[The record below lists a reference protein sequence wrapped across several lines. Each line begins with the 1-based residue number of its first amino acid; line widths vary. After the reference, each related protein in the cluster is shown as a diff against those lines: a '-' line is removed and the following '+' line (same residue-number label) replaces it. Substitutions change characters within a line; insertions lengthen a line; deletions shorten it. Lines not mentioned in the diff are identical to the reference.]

1 MNLEHFSA
9 DTMRITK
16 QLLVRRWAVSTL
28 LAILVF
34 AVLAASDLRLE
45 ALSGFGT
52 AELQR
57 FSTAQQY
64 NAAFMVWPSVYAVR
78 AGFNWGLDYLL
89 MPLYAAS
96 FFYSAIIA
104 REAFAPAGSRFH
116 RIITMLAA
124 VPVAGAMLDMFEN
137 ALQLFMMLSGATVAA
152 ERTPPPVA
160 GGSAPLW
167 ARRRCWRSTLSSA
180 SSGWRSS
187 RCCWAAS

>member
-16 QLLVRRWAVSTL
+16 QLLVRRWAISTL

-45 ALSGFGT
+45 TLSGFGI

-137 ALQLFMMLSGATVAA
+137 ALQLFMMLSGATD
-152 ERTPPPVA
+152 
-160 GGSAPLW
+160 GL
-167 ARRRCWRSTLSSA
+167 ARIALTVSSA
-180 SSGWRSS
+180 KLMAIMLGVVMLVGAVLAQVQERQKKRLKSP
-187 RCCWAAS
+187 

>member
-137 ALQLFMMLSGATVAA
+137 ALQLFMMLSGATD
-152 ERTPPPVA
+152 
-160 GGSAPLW
+160 GL
-167 ARRRCWRSTLSSA
+167 ARIALTVSSA
-180 SSGWRSS
+180 KLIALMLGVVMLAGAVLAQVQERQKKRLKSP
-187 RCCWAAS
+187 

>member
-16 QLLVRRWAVSTL
+16 KLLVRRWAVSTL

-137 ALQLFMMLSGATVAA
+137 ALQLFMMLSGATD
-152 ERTPPPVA
+152 
-160 GGSAPLW
+160 GL
-167 ARRRCWRSTLSSA
+167 ARIALTVSSA
-180 SSGWRSS
+180 KLMAIMLGVVMLVGAVLAQVQERQKKRLKSP
-187 RCCWAAS
+187 

>member
-16 QLLVRRWAVSTL
+16 QLLVRRWAISTL

-45 ALSGFGT
+45 SLSGFGT

-137 ALQLFMMLSGATVAA
+137 ALQLFMMLSGATD
-152 ERTPPPVA
+152 
-160 GGSAPLW
+160 GL
-167 ARRRCWRSTLSSA
+167 ARIALTVSSA
-180 SSGWRSS
+180 KLMAIMLGVVMLVGAVLAQVQERQKKRLKSP
-187 RCCWAAS
+187 

>member
-16 QLLVRRWAVSTL
+16 QLLVRRWAISTL

-45 ALSGFGT
+45 SLSGFGT

-116 RIITMLAA
+116 RIITTLAA

-137 ALQLFMMLSGATVAA
+137 ALQLFMMLSGATD
-152 ERTPPPVA
+152 
-160 GGSAPLW
+160 GL
-167 ARRRCWRSTLSSA
+167 ARIALTVSSA
-180 SSGWRSS
+180 KLIALMLGVVMLVGAVLAQVQERQKKRLKSP
-187 RCCWAAS
+187 

>member
-16 QLLVRRWAVSTL
+16 QLLVRRWAVSTV
-28 LAILVF
+28 LALVVF
-34 AVLAASDLRLE
+34 GVLAALDLRLE

-52 AELQR
+52 ADLQR

-64 NAAFMVWPSVYAVR
+64 NAAFMVWPSFYAVR

-104 REAFAPAGSRFH
+104 REAFAPAGTRLN

-137 ALQLFMMLSGATVAA
+137 ALQLFMMLSGATDGLARIALTISNAKMMAIMLGVVMLLGAVLA
-152 ERTPPPVA
+152 QVQERQKKRLKTP
-160 GGSAPLW
+160 
-167 ARRRCWRSTLSSA
+167 
-180 SSGWRSS
+180 
-187 RCCWAAS
+187 

>member
-16 QLLVRRWAVSTL
+16 QLLVRRWAISTL

-45 ALSGFGT
+45 SLSGFGT

-137 ALQLFMMLSGATVAA
+137 ALQLFMMLSGATD
-152 ERTPPPVA
+152 
-160 GGSAPLW
+160 GL
-167 ARRRCWRSTLSSA
+167 ARIALTVSSA
-180 SSGWRSS
+180 KLIALMLGVVMLVGAVLAQVQERQKKRLKSP
-187 RCCWAAS
+187 

>member
-45 ALSGFGT
+45 TLSGFGT

-137 ALQLFMMLSGATVAA
+137 ALQLFMMLSGATD
-152 ERTPPPVA
+152 
-160 GGSAPLW
+160 GL
-167 ARRRCWRSTLSSA
+167 ARIALTVSSA
-180 SSGWRSS
+180 KLMAIMLGVVMLVGAVLAQVQERQKKRLKSP
-187 RCCWAAS
+187 

>member
-16 QLLVRRWAVSTL
+16 QLLVRRWAISTL

-45 ALSGFGT
+45 TLSGFGT

-137 ALQLFMMLSGATVAA
+137 ALQLFMMLSGATD
-152 ERTPPPVA
+152 
-160 GGSAPLW
+160 GL
-167 ARRRCWRSTLSSA
+167 ARIALTVSSA
-180 SSGWRSS
+180 KLIALMLGVVMLVGAVLAQVQERQKKRLKSP
-187 RCCWAAS
+187 

>member
-1 MNLEHFSA
+1 
-9 DTMRITK
+9 MRITK
-16 QLLVRRWAVSTL
+16 QLLVRRWAISTL

-45 ALSGFGT
+45 TLSGFGT

-137 ALQLFMMLSGATVAA
+137 ALQLFMMLSGATD
-152 ERTPPPVA
+152 
-160 GGSAPLW
+160 GL
-167 ARRRCWRSTLSSA
+167 ARIALTVSSA
-180 SSGWRSS
+180 KLIALMLGVVMLVGAVLAQVQERQKKRLKSP
-187 RCCWAAS
+187 